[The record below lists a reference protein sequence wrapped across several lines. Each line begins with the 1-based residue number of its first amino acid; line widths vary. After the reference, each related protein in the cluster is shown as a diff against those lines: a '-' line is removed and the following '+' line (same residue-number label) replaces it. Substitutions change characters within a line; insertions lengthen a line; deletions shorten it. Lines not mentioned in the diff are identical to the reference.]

1 MTTNSETDHDI
12 ADTSWATTDL
22 PKSAHPSTRLRMTP
36 TDTSTHGWADL
47 GKVFAGVKLGFYATS
62 IIFNVCLIAQVLTVG
77 VAYFTAPAW
86 WNIHV
91 WLVRGYSGLSL
102 ILLAGSLIAPFS
114 DTIRSLAA
122 SLPVLLGFQFCSIHL
137 KTPLHLEVLHPL
149 IGFTLFYV
157 SSSLVHRVSREVF
170 NKSDAVT
177 ES

>member
-1 MTTNSETDHDI
+1 MTTNPEIDLNI
-12 ADTSWATTDL
+12 AAASW
-22 PKSAHPSTRLRMTP
+22 
-36 TDTSTHGWADL
+36 
-47 GKVFAGVKLGFYATS
+47 VKPGFYATS
-62 IIFNVCLIAQVLTVG
+62 ILFNVCLIAQVVTVG
-77 VAYFTAPAW
+77 VAYFTDSAW

-114 DTIRSLAA
+114 NPIRVLAA